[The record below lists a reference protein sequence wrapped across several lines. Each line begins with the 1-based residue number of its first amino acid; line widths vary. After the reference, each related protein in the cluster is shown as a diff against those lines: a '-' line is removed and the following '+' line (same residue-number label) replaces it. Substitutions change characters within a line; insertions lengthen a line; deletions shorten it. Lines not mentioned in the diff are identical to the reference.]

1 MATMRSTKQTG
12 AHTHDQEVIDPLS
25 TPRTSFNSDE
35 QQLQRLGYKPV
46 LHRSFQ
52 LIDNFSAAFAAMY
65 FVGGIRVTYFLGI
78 GAGGPLAYWTSYL
91 VTCVFTFITAGMLA
105 EICSALPA
113 AGSLYF
119 WAAEAAGPRYGRL
132 TGFIVA
138 WWTTTA
144 WTTFTA
150 SVSQSAANYML
161 AEISVFDLSFTTDT
175 TDVKFRAVQWI
186 CAEALLAVAMGIQY
200 LPPKTYKY
208 VFRVASAVV
217 LLDFILNIIWFPIA
231 VSKTYG
237 FRSAHDAF
245 LTQYNGT
252 GASTGWDWCLS
263 FLSTAGIL
271 VGYDASG
278 HVAEETKHASRN
290 AARGL
295 WWSAF
300 WSAVLGIPI
309 VILFLFC
316 APDIDTFLSFVS
328 PQPFVNVYA
337 LALGQGGH
345 ILMNIICIVG
355 LVLNCSVA
363 SVAASRLVFAVAR
376 DGVLPFSDWIARVD
390 HHGNPRN
397 AITVIWLVSSL
408 LLLTILPSAV
418 AFTSLVSAAG
428 VPTFA
433 AYGVVALGRAFLTPG
448 EFTDGAWRLGF
459 LSRPLIFLSIPFNWF
474 AVAVLVSPYVFP
486 VTAQTLNYAG
496 IILGAITIF
505 GFISWLVVPEH
516 RWLEKRR
523 LLAVR
528 QAQSS
533 NLATTDSSSDL
544 TPK

>member
-1 MATMRSTKQTG
+1 M
-12 AHTHDQEVIDPLS
+12 
-25 TPRTSFNSDE
+25 
-35 QQLQRLGYKPV
+35 

-52 LIDNFSAAFAAMY
+52 LIDNFSAAFAALY
-65 FVGGIRVTYFLGI
+65 FVGGIRVTFFLGI
-78 GAGGPLAYWTSYL
+78 EAGGPLAYWTSYL
-91 VTCVFTFITAGMLA
+91 VTCLFTFVTASMLA

-119 WAAEAAGPRYGRL
+119 WAAESAGPKFGRL
-132 TGFIVA
+132 VGFIVA

-161 AEISVFDLSFTTDT
+161 SEINVFDLGFATDV
-175 TDVKFRAVQWI
+175 TDVKFRSVQWI
-186 CAEALLAVAMGIQY
+186 CAEALLAVAMGVQY
-200 LPPKTYKY
+200 LKPHHYRY
-208 VFRVASAVV
+208 VFRTATAVV
-217 LLDFILNIIWFPIA
+217 LLDFVLNVIWFPIA

-245 LTQYNGT
+245 LLQGNET
-252 GASTGWDWCLS
+252 GAPAGWNYCLS
-263 FLSTAGIL
+263 FLATAGIL

-278 HVAEETKHASRN
+278 HVAEETKNASRN
-290 AARGL
+290 AAWGL

-300 WSAVLGIPI
+300 WSATLGIPV

-316 APDIDTFLSFVS
+316 APDLETFLSFAS

-345 ILMNIICIVG
+345 IVMNIVCIVG

-376 DGVLPFSDWIARVD
+376 DGVLPFSNWIARVD
-390 HHGNPRN
+390 QYGNPRN
-397 AITVIWLVSSL
+397 AITVIWIVSAFL
-408 LLLTILPSAV
+408 LCTILPSAV

-433 AYGVVALGRAFLTPG
+433 AYAVVATCRVFITPHD
-448 EFTDGAWRLGF
+448 FRDGAWRLGWA
-459 LSRPLIFLSIPFNWF
+459 SRPIAMLAVPFNWF
-474 AVAVLVSPYVFP
+474 CVAVLVSPYVFP
-486 VTAQTLNYAG
+486 VSATTLNYAG

-505 GFISWLVVPEH
+505 GFVSWLVVPEE
-516 RWLEKRR
+516 RWLEKKRI
-523 LLAVR
+523 LQVT
-528 QAQSS
+528 QAQAHHHHHHVATGGKEAGSHSS
-533 NLATTDSSSDL
+533 LEE
-544 TPK
+544 